1 MKIKIDNVKQDNIV
15 IFDIEYDQNSLVQ
28 IAFLIL
34 SVVEPNIFEV
44 RKSFNVYVN
53 PNHSLNH
60 FFTQY
65 TNITDAFLRDNGVDL
80 AGAETLVNEVM
91 LDIDVDKT
99 LVVSHGI
106 KSDMSILD
114 QTNFKLKE
122 IKNRYCTYTNAK
134 KILKRKDRLTLKD
147 VAAEGCYYI
156 FNEHNAY
163 ADVWGTL
170 YAFVF
175 LKEKEEQE
183 KRETI

>member
-1 MKIKIDNVKQDNIV
+1 MKIKINNVKQDNIV
-15 IFDIEYDQNSLVQ
+15 IFDIEYDQHSLVQ

-34 SVVEPNIFEV
+34 SVVEPNIFEI

-53 PNHSLNH
+53 PNHPLNY

-65 TNITDAFLRDNGVDL
+65 TNITDAFLRDNGLDL

-91 LDIDVDKT
+91 LDVDVDKT

-106 KSDMSILD
+106 RSDMEILKG
-114 QTNFKLKE
+114 TNFKLKN
-122 IKNRYCTYTNAK
+122 IKNRYDTYTNAR
-134 KILKRKDRLTLKD
+134 KILKRKDHLTLKD

-175 LKEKEEQE
+175 LKEREES
-183 KRETI
+183 ETNEAV